1 MLHGAAVVLLVAWS
15 MLHGACVPASRRR
28 RGLLHPG
35 IGSGSPRYESNGM
48 SLTVGYAARHKITT
62 TIYKY
67 GNGVNPIHASH
78 PDDPR
83 PARRRQ
89 SWKALQAT
97 LFLMP
102 SASSFSCAFT
112 QRWMVLRLFEEGSV
126 HYVTDGINACMDPSH
141 IAYGVKFDYEND
153 TAVPSGAR
161 LRLDDHGANCGF
173 GATIAVGHLQSK
185 DYFLYGDFEWRARIH
200 HNPVDGGAPPSN
212 SFTCL
217 AAYTHDPQHN
227 ELAWCFPS
235 ANGKEVHASYWYDDV
250 MHRSIF
256 YVDSDL
262 TQRLHTFKTIWRGD
276 GADWLIDGRV
286 VHQTRGEPGKTVP
299 WLPMS
304 MRIILRPNNKHPTA
318 FLGSAVLDVEHASYT
333 SATESSERLSP
344 PLPPPPPPPPLP
356 PSPTLPPSP
365 RPPPGMPAPK
375 PPPYSPPKPSP
386 PSPPPRP
393 SPPPPSP
400 LPPPPPQPPP
410 LPQPPSPPPLPSKP
424 LTLAQI
430 YVQSRADLAHSAS
443 SLLQR
448 QGPMLLLIGA
458 GVTAPCCLL
467 LACLCALQAT
477 FRRRRRNDRAN
488 DYVRQ
493 GQRRRHGNEHHG
505 SSRGSHLR
513 GSRGSRSGWSSSS
526 KYERVAGHDRG
537 GGRR

>member
-1 MLHGAAVVLLVAWS
+1 M
-15 MLHGACVPASRRR
+15 
-28 RGLLHPG
+28 
-35 IGSGSPRYESNGM
+35 
-48 SLTVGYAARHKITT
+48 
-62 TIYKY
+62 
-67 GNGVNPIHASH
+67 
-78 PDDPR
+78 
-83 PARRRQ
+83 
-89 SWKALQAT
+89 
-97 LFLMP
+97 
-102 SASSFSCAFT
+102 
-112 QRWMVLRLFEEGSV
+112 

-318 FLGSAVLDVEHASYT
+318 FLGAQSWTSSMPHTRRRRSPASGY
-333 SATESSERLSP
+333 RH
-344 PLPPPPPPPPLP
+344 
-356 PSPTLPPSP
+356 
-365 RPPPGMPAPK
+365 R
-375 PPPYSPPKPSP
+375 Y
-386 PSPPPRP
+386 
-393 SPPPPSP
+393 
-400 LPPPPPQPPP
+400 
-410 LPQPPSPPPLPSKP
+410 
-424 LTLAQI
+424 
-430 YVQSRADLAHSAS
+430 
-443 SLLQR
+443 
-448 QGPMLLLIGA
+448 
-458 GVTAPCCLL
+458 
-467 LACLCALQAT
+467 
-477 FRRRRRNDRAN
+477 RRRRRRRHCHHRRRCRLRLVHRRECQRLSRRRIHHPNPRHPLRRLAP
-488 DYVRQ
+488 VRRLLPRYRHHLHSRRRCRSR
-493 GQRRRHGNEHHG
+493 RRRHHC
-505 SSRGSHLR
+505 RRSH
-513 GSRGSRSGWSSSS
+513 SPSPRSTFNREQTWHTPHRACFNG
-526 KYERVAGHDRG
+526 RDRCCS
-537 GGRR
+537 